1 VALSSRD
8 GAFDVERFRFAA
20 SRRVIAATTTDARRS
35 PDAFS
40 NPALAVVV
48 VTGRGAPNNAC
59 GADDDVAPNGAA
71 FESVAVEAPM
81 LARNRD
87 ATFAVAAIHFFD
99 ALSRSSSCTM
109 GAKGTVGDARFIPYA
124 PPAAPRSVAAVVFG
138 FFFSLAF
145 SARARLSLATP
156 VNIHSGA

>member
-1 VALSSRD
+1 MALSSRD

-40 NPALAVVV
+40 NPALVVV

-59 GADDDVAPNGAA
+59 GADDDAAPNGAA

-87 ATFAVAAIHFFD
+87 ATFAVAAIH
-99 ALSRSSSCTM
+99 
-109 GAKGTVGDARFIPYA
+109 
-124 PPAAPRSVAAVVFG
+124 
-138 FFFSLAF
+138 
-145 SARARLSLATP
+145 
-156 VNIHSGA
+156 